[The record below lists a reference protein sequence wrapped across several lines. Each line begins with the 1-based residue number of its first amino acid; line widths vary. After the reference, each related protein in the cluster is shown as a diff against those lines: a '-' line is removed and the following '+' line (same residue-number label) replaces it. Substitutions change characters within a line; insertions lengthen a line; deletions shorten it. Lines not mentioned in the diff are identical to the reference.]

1 MKCQYCQSDFRNMQ
15 GVKIHESRH
24 CDKNPKH
31 KDFISDVMK
40 AHTEEYAGRKEIIA
54 EELKSPTIPQI
65 PPTRRDKEIA
75 LKETEIAFIKDF
87 AGGRH
92 QNTTISHDER
102 ILLAVLNHDIAI
114 NPWSI
119 SKRICEDRCIPF
131 NTKEFEI
138 DFLKDFI
145 QDYLDFGLPLDRAG
159 RSEVKDIFKA
169 YFQGDQQDEKEK
181 QKLIP

>member
-1 MKCQYCQSDFRNMQ
+1 MKCQYCQSDFRNTQ

-40 AHTEEYAGRKEIIA
+40 AHTEEPIEKA

-102 ILLAVLNHDIAI
+102 ILLAVLHHDIAT

-119 SKRICEDRCIPF
+119 SKRICEDRGIFF

-145 QDYLDFGLPLDRAG
+145 QDYLDFGLPLDRQG
-159 RSEVKDIFKA
+159 RGEVKDIFTA
-169 YFQGDQQDEKEK
+169 YFRGDKDDEKKEK
-181 QKLIP
+181 ENLIP